1 MNSGW
6 ALPNRAFQWIEENI
20 PFGQNIVELG
30 SGEGS
35 SRISKNYELWSI
47 EHNETWLHTSSSNYI
62 HAEIIPYSVN
72 GSEGF
77 WYNPEKIKQALPKEY
92 DLLIIDGP
100 PSTVGRE
107 GVLVHH
113 ELFSWSGYV
122 LIDDTHRSQDKLLAD
137 QIASKKSLN
146 QIHFTE
152 YFEATNVHRQFTIL
166 SQSEVNT

>member
-47 EHNETWLHTSSSNYI
+47 EHNEAWLHTSSSNYI

-72 GSEGF
+72 GSEGS

-137 QIASKKSLN
+137 QIASEKSLN

-166 SQSEVNT
+166 SQNEVNT

>member
-47 EHNETWLHTSSSNYI
+47 EHNEAWLHTSSSNYI

-72 GSEGF
+72 GSEGS

-122 LIDDTHRSQDKLLAD
+122 LIDDTHRPQDKLLAD
-137 QIASKKSLN
+137 QIASEKSLN

-166 SQSEVNT
+166 SQNEVNT